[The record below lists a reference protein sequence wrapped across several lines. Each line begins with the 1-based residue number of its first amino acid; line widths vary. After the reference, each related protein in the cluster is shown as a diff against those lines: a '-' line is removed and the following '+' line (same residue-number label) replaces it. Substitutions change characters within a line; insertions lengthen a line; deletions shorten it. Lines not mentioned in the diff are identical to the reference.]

1 MWIRALIAGFVL
13 LTASVAMAATVKTL
27 MKAAAC
33 PNAGDFASYYA
44 IEGNGHD
51 TMLANL
57 PSQCQKLDV
66 GTNLTIAV
74 AGSLGPD
81 VITVGQT
88 KHPFLSGEFSK
99 QPECQ
104 IVDTGAN
111 GLKTYATLTG
121 HTPSTRVCLFFIS
134 KIIKLP
140 VPIISDRE
148 TRCICQV
155 QCTVLELDVV
165 TLICGIIGSRLH
177 KAFAEHNH
185 RITHGFVVFY
195 YG

>member
-44 IEGNGHD
+44 IEGKGHD

-88 KHPFLSGEFSK
+88 KHPFFQVNSPNSPNVKLWIPAQMVSK
-99 QPECQ
+99 PTQP
-104 IVDTGAN
+104 
-111 GLKTYATLTG
+111 
-121 HTPSTRVCLFFIS
+121 
-134 KIIKLP
+134 
-140 VPIISDRE
+140 
-148 TRCICQV
+148 
-155 QCTVLELDVV
+155 
-165 TLICGIIGSRLH
+165 
-177 KAFAEHNH
+177 
-185 RITHGFVVFY
+185 
-195 YG
+195 